1 MLFPHIL
8 EYFSISREEIDLL
21 KNEVINDAVQTW
33 INNMRIL
40 RKSLNLFVC
49 VCTGFLVCVER
60 ERERG
65 LKAVTMKLR
74 IKICDEGKTFVPN
87 CYVNKSSVCCG
98 MNS

>member
-60 ERERG
+60 ERERERVKG
-65 LKAVTMKLR
+65 CNNE
-74 IKICDEGKTFVPN
+74 IE
-87 CYVNKSSVCCG
+87 NKD
-98 MNS
+98 MR